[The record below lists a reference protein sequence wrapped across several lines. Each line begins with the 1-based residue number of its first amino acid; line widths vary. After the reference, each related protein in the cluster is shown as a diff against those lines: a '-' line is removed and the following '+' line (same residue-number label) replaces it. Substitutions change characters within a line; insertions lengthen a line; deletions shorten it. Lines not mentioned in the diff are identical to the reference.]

1 MCMIGKHSTNLVTD
15 IFTTEVRQEEVLDF
29 THFFLS
35 RVKTIVT
42 LTWNFLFSYCYCCE
56 ETP

>member
-1 MCMIGKHSTNLVTD
+1 MIGKHSTNLVTD